1 TTGPP
6 KGCMLGHDYWLRFVD
21 LYSRLYGFGP
31 SDRLMCCVQ
40 FFYGDAPWLFLAS
53 LHGGSPLVAMR
64 RFSVSR
70 YWDVVR
76 EHGVTRLFGLASMPT
91 LLLKAPPSPAD
102 REHDVDLALQIG
114 VPAQAHAGLVERWGF
129 PWVEGYGLTETGLV
143 VSMPLEHADA
153 MTGSGS
159 IGVPCPGV
167 SVRVAGEDGGDVA
180 LGDTGELLVRAPGM
194 MRGYLGRP
202 DLTADTVR
210 DGWLHTGD
218 LARAD
223 ERGFLY
229 FMGRSKDII
238 RRSGENVAAAEVE
251 AVLREHP
258 SVNEA
263 AVLAVADDIRG
274 EEIEAHV
281 ELVDGATFSPTELV
295 EFCRERL
302 STHKVPRYVVCRDQ
316 PLPRTPSMRVSK
328 PQLREA
334 DGIANGRWDRELEL
348 GW

>member
-1 TTGPP
+1 
-6 KGCMLGHDYWLRFVD
+6 
-21 LYSRLYGFGP
+21 
-31 SDRLMCCVQ
+31 MCCVQ

-91 LLLKAPPSPAD
+91 LLLKAPPSPTD

-114 VPAQAHAGLVERWGF
+114 VPAQAHAELVERWGV

-143 VSMPLEHADA
+143 VSMPLEHAEA

-159 IGVPCPGV
+159 IGLPCPEV
-167 SVRVAGEDGGDVA
+167 SVRVVGEDGGDVA

-238 RRSGENVAAAEVE
+238 RRSGENVAATEVE

-263 AVLAVADDIRG
+263 AVLAVADEIRG

-281 ELVDGATFSPTELV
+281 ELVDGGTFSPTELV
-295 EFCRERL
+295 ELCRERL
-302 STHKVPRYVVCRDQ
+302 STHKVPRYLVCRDA

-328 PQLREA
+328 PQLRAA
-334 DGIANGRWDRELEL
+334 DAGADGRWDREREL